1 MRGRLYVIPT
11 YQQKLIW
18 TDMQGMTMLIDK
30 LGPFSGDTYQS
41 SPHLKISKN

>member
-18 TDMQGMTMLIDK
+18 TNMQGMTMLIDK
-30 LGPFSGDTYQS
+30 LEPFLGDTYQS
-41 SPHLKISKN
+41 SPHLKISKI